1 MKGGSLTV
9 KLSNGIL
16 AVASSISLV
25 TVAATA
31 QAAPAPTPP
40 HLPAGW
46 RRLDAVARGLMAAR
60 ALRSVAQGAL
70 AADFV
75 LFLRALHWQPG
86 TIGLLLTASSLAGGV
101 LGLAVGPISDR
112 VGRRP
117 FLLIYQASLS
127 ACTLAVLAD
136 PRGWLLAVAAVVFGY
151 GLGAN
156 GAAGPFAPAEQ
167 AWLARHVPA
176 SERGAVFSLNAAIGF
191 WGMGVG
197 SLIGGLVP
205 RWAGALPGTRA
216 YMPLFALTLALSVV
230 NYRQIAAL
238 REDPPAG
245 AQGRPPHLTGA
256 PPPAAAGDASVSLPP
271 AAEARVRRQ
280 ENRTLALLVASNAV
294 NAVGIGLFAP
304 LLPYWFS
311 ARYGVGPG
319 AIGSIYGL
327 TFILTGMASIVT
339 GQLVARIGLVR
350 AIVWVRLAGVL
361 MLLAMPLMPT
371 FGWAA
376 VLYAARSVLNRGS
389 VGARQAFGVGI
400 VRDQRRGL
408 ASSLNN
414 VSWSLPGAIGPGV
427 GGYLMALGSLSLPLY
442 LAAAFQLA
450 YAVLFGALFRR
461 YEPAGTR
468 RSPAAT

>member
-1 MKGGSLTV
+1 
-9 KLSNGIL
+9 
-16 AVASSISLV
+16 
-25 TVAATA
+25 
-31 QAAPAPTPP
+31 
-40 HLPAGW
+40 
-46 RRLDAVARGLMAAR
+46 MAAR

-75 LFLRALHWQPG
+75 LFLRALHWQAG

-101 LGLAVGPISDR
+101 LGLAVGPVSDR

-117 FLLIYQASLS
+117 FLLIYQAALTVS
-127 ACTLAVLAD
+127 TLAVLAD
-136 PRGWLLAVAAVVFGY
+136 PRGWVLVGAAVVFGY

-176 SERGAVFSLNAAIGF
+176 RERGAVFSLNAAIGF

-197 SLIGGLVP
+197 SVIGGLVP
-205 RWAGALPGTRA
+205 LWAPLLPGARE
-216 YMPLFALTLALSVV
+216 YLPLFALTLALSAV
-230 NYRQIAAL
+230 NYWQIAAL
-238 REDPPAG
+238 REVLPAR
-245 AQGRPPHLTGA
+245 AAGRPPVAAET
-256 PPPAAAGDASVSLPP
+256 PPPDATAPHAETPP
-271 AAEARVRRQ
+271 PDAEARVHRE
-280 ENRTLALLVASNAV
+280 ENRVLALLVASNAV
-294 NAVGIGLFAP
+294 NALGIGLFGP

-319 AIGSIYGL
+319 AVGSVYGV
-327 TFILTGMASIVT
+327 TFILTGLASIVT

-350 AIVWVRLAGVL
+350 SIVWVRVVGVA
-361 MLLAMPLMPT
+361 MLVAMPFMPT

-376 VLYAARSVLNRGS
+376 ALYAARSVLNRGS

-414 VSWSLPGAIGPGV
+414 VSWSLPASIGPGV
-427 GGYLMALGSLSLPLY
+427 GGWLMAIGSLNLPLY
-442 LAAAFQLA
+442 LAASLQLA
-450 YAVLFGALFRR
+450 YAVLFGTLFRR
-461 YEPAGTR
+461 YEPAGGR
-468 RSPAAT
+468 RAPAPS